1 MNSSQIFEKARRAVR
16 DAGTRNAEK
25 IAECLGIRVVFMPD
39 YKDLLGMY
47 TSRWRMRII
56 FLNDRLDN
64 VWLQM
69 VLAHEIGHD
78 ALHRELATVAK
89 YGMQE
94 YQLFNLRNATEY
106 EANAFAAH
114 LLLDNDEVYELAREG
129 YDVVQMAN
137 AMNSH
142 INLMLIK
149 LQEMNKLGYDLRV
162 PIEPDGR
169 FLRKIRT

>member
-1 MNSSQIFEKARRAVR
+1 MEKK
-16 DAGTRNAEK
+16 E
-25 IAECLGIRVVFMPD
+25 I
-39 YKDLLGMY
+39 
-47 TSRWRMRII
+47 
-56 FLNDRLDN
+56 DRLRKKYDLTKDRDILALYDE
-64 VWLQM
+64 LQSGTYD
-69 VLAHEIGHD
+69 LTGPEG
-78 ALHRELATVAK
+78 R
-89 YGMQE
+89 
-94 YQLFNLRNATEY
+94 
-106 EANAFAAH
+106 AF
-114 LLLDNDEVYELAREG
+114 DDEVYDLAREG